1 MYVDVRDAGSPRRG
15 GGLEK
20 MDAIADSGQDEG
32 SDRTTA
38 DFAAAL
44 GLDDEAFAAALL
56 SASGG
61 DLVLGRTAALAAANA
76 DFAVDLSSR
85 SFADYVAALAPA
97 PALDLS
103 TADVWVATVLA
114 HLGSFTEQTAL
125 LALSSAPASVEPEL
139 WDAEGVLMR
148 LRMAG
153 VIAADGESDGRR
165 YLRVPPLLAAS
176 FRRALDPAEEA
187 GLISRLVTVLN
198 DHLEG
203 TEAIEPAI
211 LSDVLTLA
219 RRAGLWHELVRLS
232 ESIGLPMF
240 LLTPA
245 SASTAFAGMPA
256 EALRAEPELG
266 LLSRLTEDVLSRL
279 GGGVGDRPGGAI
291 GEEELRDAVTAET
304 RQGRMRELFVAAG
317 SAPQVP
323 GADDGGSPGEGPPD
337 SARGGAAAATPF
349 ETIRAI
355 TELAAAGR
363 HAEAVDLGLSARV
376 RPGAKRAQLT
386 IRLLTAISA
395 VHDSRLSKA
404 LAILHEVEDQAGA
417 RHVDGDFL
425 LPAALA
431 WSALAAAT
439 GADHERAD
447 RLLTRL
453 AGQAPTLVD
462 DMVHPAWSAAAAV
475 RALDRL
481 DLERARRNI
490 DDLAA
495 SPQDWGLHAVVP
507 VLGRMLAVL
516 AATTESAL
524 LFANDDVESHG
535 DFPIPSA
542 TERDLL
548 CASRSLIFIALGQLR
563 WAELELDQMSS
574 DSAIRVV
581 QSVRVE
587 LVAGRVENAIAL
599 ADTWFYHRMLT
610 PSGRAELAA
619 IKAAALSRLGRDA
632 EAVAELRTAIGLSAW
647 VSSLLPLALLP
658 WQDRMRLLD
667 LSAEDPAWDGALE
680 TFSGDFATRHALFA
694 RLREV
699 GTITVSETSMPQ
711 LSDPETRLLTLL
723 ASGLTIAEISTE
735 LHQVPGT
742 VKNRLS
748 ALYRKFGVSSR
759 AEVVARA
766 SSLGFVTPS

>member
-1 MYVDVRDAGSPRRG
+1 MYVDVRDTGSPRRG

-20 MDAIADSGQDEG
+20 MVSIADSGQDEG

-38 DFAAAL
+38 DFADAL
-44 GLDDEAFAAALL
+44 GVADQEFAAELL

-61 DLVLGRTAALAAANA
+61 DLVLGRTAVEAAAGA

-85 SFADYVAALAPA
+85 SFADYVASLAPA
-97 PALDLS
+97 PALELS
-103 TADVWVATVLA
+103 TADVWVARVLA
-114 HLGSFTEQTAL
+114 HLSSFTEQTAL
-125 LALSSAPASVEPEL
+125 LALTSVPAGVETEL

-153 VIAADGESDGRR
+153 VIVADGESGGRR
-165 YLRVPPLLAAS
+165 YLRVPSLLAAAY
-176 FRRALDPAEEA
+176 RRDVAPTAEE
-187 GLISRLVTVLN
+187 GLISRLVAVLN

-203 TEAIEPAI
+203 AEAVEPAI

-219 RRAGLWHELVRLS
+219 RRAGLWHDLVRLS

-245 SASTAFAGMPA
+245 SACMAFAGLPA

-266 LLSRLTEDVLSRL
+266 LLSRLAEDVLGRL
-279 GGGVGDRPGGAI
+279 GGGVGEGTIR
-291 GEEELRDAVTAET
+291 EEELREAVAAET
-304 RQGRMRELFVAAG
+304 RQGRMRELFVSSGTAGGVRPDGEAESREARADGHAAPESEAAG
-317 SAPQVP
+317 PL
-323 GADDGGSPGEGPPD
+323 
-337 SARGGAAAATPF
+337 

-355 TELAAAGR
+355 AELAAAGR
-363 HAEAVDLGLSARV
+363 HAEAVELGLSTRV
-376 RPGAKRAQLT
+376 RPGARRAQLT
-386 IRLLTAISA
+386 IRLFTAISA

-404 LAILHEVEDQAGA
+404 LSILHDVEGQASV

-447 RLLTRL
+447 RLLARL
-453 AGQAPTLVD
+453 AGQPPTLVD

-481 DLERARRNI
+481 DLEGARRSI

-495 SPQDWGLHAVVP
+495 APQGWGLQAIVP
-507 VLGRMLAVL
+507 VFGRILAVL
-516 AATTESAL
+516 SATTESAL
-524 LFANDDVESHG
+524 LFANDEVETHG
-535 DFPIPSA
+535 EFPIPSE
-542 TERDLL
+542 TEKDLL

-563 WAELELDQMSS
+563 WAEVELDQMSA

-587 LVAGRVENAIAL
+587 LVAGRVESAIAL

-610 PSGRAELAA
+610 PSGRADLAA
-619 IKAAALSRLGRDA
+619 LKAAALSRLGRDA

-658 WQDRMRLLD
+658 WHDRIRLLD
-667 LSAEDPAWDGALE
+667 LSADDPAWDGALE
-680 TFSGDFATRHALFA
+680 TFSGDFATRDALFA

>member
-1 MYVDVRDAGSPRRG
+1 MRNPTGS
-15 GGLEK
+15 
-20 MDAIADSGQDEG
+20 
-32 SDRTTA
+32 RTTA
-38 DFAAAL
+38 FSEQGTDVSPEDGGVCRDLNLFMRSL
-44 GLDDEAFAAALL
+44 GLKDAVWSQQLL

-61 DLVLGRTAALAAANA
+61 DLVLGRTAVEAAASA

-85 SFADYVAALAPA
+85 SFADYVASLAPA
-97 PALDLS
+97 PALELS
-103 TADVWVATVLA
+103 TADVWVARVLA
-114 HLGSFTEQTAL
+114 HLSSFTEQTAL
-125 LALSSAPASVEPEL
+125 LALTSVPAGVETEL

-153 VIAADGESDGRR
+153 VIVADGESGGRR
-165 YLRVPPLLAAS
+165 YLRVPSLLAAA
-176 FRRALDPAEEA
+176 FRRDVDPTEEE
-187 GLISRLVTVLN
+187 GLISRLVAVLN
-198 DHLEG
+198 DHLESA
-203 TEAIEPAI
+203 EAVEPAI

-219 RRAGLWHELVRLS
+219 RRAGLWHDLLRLS

-245 SASTAFAGMPA
+245 SACMAFAGLPA

-266 LLSRLTEDVLSRL
+266 LLSRLAEDVLGRL
-279 GGGVGDRPGGAI
+279 GGGVGEGTIR
-291 GEEELRDAVTAET
+291 EEELREAVAAET
-304 RQGRMRELFVAAG
+304 RQGRMRELFVSSGTAASVRPDDEPEKARANGHPAPESDAAG
-317 SAPQVP
+317 PL
-323 GADDGGSPGEGPPD
+323 
-337 SARGGAAAATPF
+337 

-355 TELAAAGR
+355 AELAAAGR
-363 HAEAVDLGLSARV
+363 HAEAVELGLSARV
-376 RPGAKRAQLT
+376 RPGARRAQLT

-404 LAILHEVEDQAGA
+404 LSILHDVEGQASV

-447 RLLTRL
+447 RLLARL
-453 AGQAPTLVD
+453 AGQPPTLVD

-481 DLERARRNI
+481 DLEGARRRI

-495 SPQDWGLHAVVP
+495 APQGWGLQAIVP
-507 VLGRMLAVL
+507 VFGRILAVL
-516 AATTESAL
+516 SATTESAL
-524 LFANDDVESHG
+524 LFANDEVETHG
-535 DFPIPSA
+535 DFPIPSE
-542 TERDLL
+542 TEKDLL

-563 WAELELDQMSS
+563 WAEVELDQMSA

-587 LVAGRVENAIAL
+587 LVAGRVESAIAL

-610 PSGRAELAA
+610 PSGRADLAA
-619 IKAAALSRLGRDA
+619 LKAAALSRLGRDA

-658 WQDRMRLLD
+658 WHDRIRLLD
-667 LSAEDPAWDGALE
+667 LSADDPAWDGALE
-680 TFSGDFATRHALFA
+680 TFSGDFATRDALFA
-694 RLREV
+694 RLRDV